1 MIHTQGMLYM
11 QEKKS
16 GHITQHSEVLRGGE
30 AKKRVY
36 KGITNEIEKNQESR
50 RENENLER

>member
-50 RENENLER
+50 RVWYYRN